1 MSEQVLCILTSLA
14 WKLCPTAFVRE
25 IPPHVE
31 KTIVDNHY
39 FREREEAEQNFNY
52 KQVIPY
58 ILVLCDINK
67 PTLYLLAQRTSQQQ
81 EKRLHNKYSLGQG
94 GHINDLDFSGNESP
108 ILNGLKREITEEYT
122 LTGITSCVPVGMI
135 NDNSTEV
142 GSVHLGLVYAMRVEA
157 LNFKVAE
164 EGKHTA
170 QWATK
175 VELPEYYDRM
185 EAWSKI
191 LFDHLIK

>member
-1 MSEQVLCILTSLA
+1 MNEQVLCIPTPLA
-14 WKLCPTAFVRE
+14 WKICPSAFVR
-25 IPPHVE
+25 ITPIDIE
-31 KTIVDNHY
+31 KTIVDSHS
-39 FREREEAEQNFNY
+39 FRDREEAEQNFNF

-58 ILVLCDINK
+58 ILVVGLK
-67 PTLYLLAQRTSQQQ
+67 QHFLLSQRTSQQQ

-94 GHINDLDFSGNESP
+94 GHINDLDLQGERSP
-108 ILNGLKREITEEYT
+108 IINGLMREIREEFTLGEVTECT
-122 LTGITSCVPVGMI
+122 PVGMI

-142 GSVHLGLVYAMRVEA
+142 GSVHLGLVYLMRVSS
-157 LNFKVAE
+157 LNFKVGE

-175 VELPEYYDRM
+175 DQLPDYYDRM

-191 LFDHLIK
+191 IFDHLIK